1 MTFLSI
7 MLATFASGA
16 LSALLAGWLGYRL
29 YAHYLH
35 HMVSFSVGVLLS
47 VALLHT
53 LPEAFESGAKPG
65 VLFALLLAGLLGFF
79 VLEKLALI
87 RHDHHH
93 EHDGHDH
100 PPGHD
105 SHQAGRGGLAI
116 LVGDGL
122 HNFCDGIL
130 IAAAFLVD
138 PALGWLTAVSIIAH
152 EIPQELGDFIVLV
165 NAGFSRR
172 KALLWNVMSSMLAML
187 GGVLGY
193 FVLRESMALVPYVLV
208 LAASSFIYI
217 AVADLMPQMQ
227 ERTRLRESLPQ
238 LGLVAA
244 GVLAVFLVTAP
255 LHQHHHHHEGH
266 DPDHGHEQ
274 GHEQG
279 HGQEPHSH

>member
-1 MTFLSI
+1 
-7 MLATFASGA
+7 
-16 LSALLAGWLGYRL
+16 
-29 YAHYLH
+29 
-35 HMVSFSVGVLLS
+35 
-47 VALLHT
+47 
-53 LPEAFESGAKPG
+53 
-65 VLFALLLAGLLGFF
+65 
-79 VLEKLALI
+79 
-87 RHDHHH
+87 
-93 EHDGHDH
+93 H

-208 LAASSFIYI
+208 LAASSFVYI
-217 AVADLMPQMQ
+217 AVADLMPQT
-227 ERTRLRESLPQ
+227 EVRTRLPACLPQ

-255 LHQHHHHHEGH
+255 LHQHHHHDGH

-274 GHEQG
+274 GHDHDHG
-279 HGQEPHSH
+279 HESHSH

>member
-1 MTFLSI
+1 

-53 LPEAFESGAKPG
+53 LPEAFEAGTSPGA
-65 VLFALLLAGLLGFF
+65 LFALLLAGLLGFF
-79 VLEKLALI
+79 VLEKLSLI

-93 EHDGHDH
+93 EHDGHNH

-105 SHQAGRGGLAI
+105 SHQAGKGGLAI

-130 IAAAFLVD
+130 IAAAFLTD
-138 PALGWLTAVSIIAH
+138 PALGWLTALSIIAH

-172 KALLWNVMSSMLAML
+172 RALLCNVLSSLLAML

-193 FVLRESMALVPYVLV
+193 CILRESMALVPYVLV

-238 LGLVAA
+238 FVLVAA
-244 GVLAVFLVTAP
+244 GVVTVLLVTAP
-255 LHQHHHHHEGH
+255 LHQH
-266 DPDHGHEQ
+266 
-274 GHEQG
+274 
-279 HGQEPHSH
+279 